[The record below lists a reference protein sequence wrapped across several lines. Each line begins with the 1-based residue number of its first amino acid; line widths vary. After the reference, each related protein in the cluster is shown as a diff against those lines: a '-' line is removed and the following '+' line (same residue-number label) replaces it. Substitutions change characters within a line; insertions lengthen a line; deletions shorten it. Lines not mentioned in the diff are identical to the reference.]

1 MREHYNYESGL
12 QCSFRVDG
20 KLRGK
25 KRGEAKMVKIKI
37 EKGERVFYD
46 GRDGA
51 CWLTNGQWA
60 VKYLPGQVE
69 ILNGDIRA
77 MADTGKSFKY
87 EDGHFNFEEKIPD
100 IKRIFPDK
108 RGYVKIQQT
117 GIAKF
122 HPSTKGK
129 DRHYS
134 IEFAPE
140 DNSFKVYFQEKYA
153 DILLGLEEKNIFA
166 VNNHTVA
173 VIWSDDD
180 ERFPVALVMPFKA

>member
-1 MREHYNYESGL
+1 
-12 QCSFRVDG
+12 
-20 KLRGK
+20 
-25 KRGEAKMVKIKI
+25 MVKIKI

-51 CWLTNGQWA
+51 HWLTNGQWA

-87 EDGHFNFEEKIPD
+87 ENGHFDFEEKIPD
-100 IKRIFPDK
+100 IKRILPDK
-108 RGYVKIQQT
+108 TGYVRIQQT

-122 HPSTKGK
+122 SRVTTGK
-129 DRHYS
+129 YRRYA
-134 IEFAPE
+134 IEFEPE
-140 DNSFKVYFQEKYA
+140 DKSFKVYFQEKYA
-153 DILLGLEEKNIFA
+153 DMLLELEENNIFA
-166 VNNHTVA
+166 IANDKAA

-180 ERFPVALVMPFKA
+180 ERFPIALVMPFKA